1 MLSII
6 GSILGFGTS
15 IIPKVM
21 GYFETKRDQQFELK
35 CMEKQHEINL
45 ALGNQKMQM
54 VNIDADIR
62 ETESLHKE
70 HAEITKKA
78 SQFWINVS
86 SSVRPMTTY
95 ILLIE
100 FMTLTYLLAF
110 DLIDIEMYSMIW
122 NEPMQS
128 VWAAVVCFWFGQ
140 RTFNR
145 K

>member
-1 MLSII
+1 MLSLV
-6 GSILGFGTS
+6 GSLLGFGTS

-21 GYFETKRDQQFELK
+21 GYFETKRDQKFELE
-35 CMEKQHEINL
+35 MMDKQLQNQLE
-45 ALGNQKMQM
+45 LGNQKLQM
-54 VNIDADIR
+54 MNVDADIR
-62 ETESLHKE
+62 ETEVLHKE
-70 HAEITKKA
+70 HASITRKA

-86 SSVRPMTTY
+86 SSVRPLTTY

-110 DLIDIEMYSMIW
+110 DAITTEMYSMIW

>member
-1 MLSII
+1 MMDKQL
-6 GSILGFGTS
+6 
-15 IIPKVM
+15 
-21 GYFETKRDQQFELK
+21 EQQI
-35 CMEKQHEINL
+35 Q
-45 ALGNQKMQM
+45 LGNQKMQM
-54 VNIDADIR
+54 MDIEADIR

-86 SSVRPMTTY
+86 SSVRPCTTY